1 MENTGEEEYVAVS
14 DVTGEKKVTSNQIQ
28 KLKTL
33 VTGRFAVIHSGT
45 LTIGNENRP
54 VAIKSL
60 KRKQPTVL
68 MYTYAV
74 VNAWNA
80 ANVLT
85 R

>member
-1 MENTGEEEYVAVS
+1 MENTEEEEYVAVS
-14 DVTGEKKVTSNQIQ
+14 DVAGEKKVASNQIQ

-60 KRKQPTVL
+60 KRKKPTVAI
-68 MYTYAV
+68 YTYTGL
-74 VNAWNA
+74 NAWNE
-80 ANVLT
+80 ANVFT